1 MLLLIFE
8 GEVYHINATK
18 SNGGADLVKMI
29 KKNYLLAPGPTP
41 VPIDVLLEG
50 AKDTIHHRTPQFKKI
65 FEEAVKGTKEV
76 FRTENEL
83 FILASSGTGAME
95 MAVTNIV
102 NPGEKVLVFSV
113 GKFGE
118 RWTEI
123 AKVFGANVVLV
134 EREYGDFYTPEM
146 VEEAIEKN
154 PDAVAVLTTLSE
166 TSTGAVMDIEGI
178 SRVVKAAGKLIAV
191 DCISGMV
198 AEPLETDKWGLDIVV
213 SGSQKGFML
222 PPGLAYISLSKAAIE
237 KAQTTKS
244 TSFYFNLKKYL
255 KDPLPWTPAVNLI
268 YQQRAAVD
276 MLLKEG
282 MENVWARHAVMGKAT
297 REAVKAMGLELFSK
311 RPGNV
316 LTSVKVPEGVDGG
329 KIVSIM
335 RDEYGVTIAGGQG
348 SMKGNIFRIAHL
360 GYMSD
365 FDVVTAL
372 TALEKVLRRLGYS
385 VEFGTGT
392 KVAMEIFEREGV

>member
-1 MLLLIFE
+1 L
-8 GEVYHINATK
+8 A
-18 SNGGADLVKMI
+18 KMI
-29 KKNYLLAPGPTP
+29 KKNYLMAPGPTP

-50 AKDTIHHRTPQFKKI
+50 AKDTIHHRTPQFDRI
-65 FEEAVKGTKEV
+65 FTEAVKGTKEV
-76 FRTENEL
+76 FRTENDL

-95 MAVTNIV
+95 MALTNIV
-102 NPGEKVLVFSV
+102 NPGEKIIVCTV

-118 RWTEI
+118 RWQEI
-123 AKVFGANVVLV
+123 AKAIGAEIVLV
-134 EREYGDFYTPEM
+134 SGEYGDFYTPEM
-146 VEEAIEKN
+146 VEKALKEN
-154 PDAVAVLTTLSE
+154 PDAVAVFTTLSE
-166 TSTGAVMDIEGI
+166 TSTGTVMDIEGI
-178 SRVVKAAGKLIAV
+178 SKVVKAAGKLIAV
-191 DCISGMV
+191 DGISGLV
-198 AEPLETDKWGLDIVV
+198 AEPCETDKWGLDIVV

-222 PPGLAYISLSKAAIE
+222 PPGLAFITVSKAAIE
-237 KAQTTKS
+237 KAQNTKT

-268 YQQRAAVD
+268 YQQRLAVE

-297 REAVKAMGLELFSK
+297 REAIKAMGLELFSK

-316 LTSVKVPEGVDGG
+316 LTSVKVPEGVPGG

-348 SMKGNIFRIAHL
+348 TMKGNIFRIAHL

-365 FDVVTAL
+365 YDVAVAL
-372 TALEKVLRRLGYS
+372 TALEKVLRKLGRH
-385 VEFGTGT
+385 VEYGIGA
-392 KVAMEIFEREGV
+392 KVAMEIFEKEGA

>member
-134 EREYGDFYTPEM
+134 EREYGDFYSPEM
-146 VEEAIEKN
+146 VKEAIEKN

-191 DCISGMV
+191 DCISGLV

>member
-1 MLLLIFE
+1 M
-8 GEVYHINATK
+8 EVPELA
-18 SNGGADLVKMI
+18 KMI
-29 KKNYLLAPGPTP
+29 KKNYLMAPGPTP

-50 AKDTIHHRTPQFKKI
+50 AKDTIHHRTPQFDKI
-65 FEEAVKGTKEV
+65 FTEAVKGTKEV

-95 MAVTNIV
+95 MALTNIV
-102 NPGEKVLVFSV
+102 NPGEKIIVCTV

-118 RWTEI
+118 RWQEI
-123 AKVFGANVVLV
+123 AKAIGAEVVLV
-134 EREYGDFYTPEM
+134 SGEYGDFYTPEM
-146 VEEAIEKN
+146 VEKALKEN
-154 PDAVAVLTTLSE
+154 PDAVAVFTTLSE
-166 TSTGAVMDIEGI
+166 TSTGTVMDIESI
-178 SRVVKAAGKLIAV
+178 SKVVKAAGKLIAV
-191 DCISGMV
+191 DGISGLV
-198 AEPLETDKWGLDIVV
+198 AEPCETDKWGLDIVV

-222 PPGLAYISLSKAAIE
+222 PPGLAFISVSKAAIE
-237 KAQTTKS
+237 KAQNTKT

-268 YQQRAAVD
+268 YQQRLAVE

-297 REAVKAMGLELFSK
+297 REAIKEMGLELFSK

-316 LTSVKVPEGVDGG
+316 LTSVKVPEGVPGG

-348 SMKGNIFRIAHL
+348 TMKGNIFRIAHL

-365 FDVVTAL
+365 YDVVIAL
-372 TALEKVLRRLGYS
+372 TALEKVLRKLGRH
-385 VEFGTGT
+385 VEYGIGA
-392 KVAMEIFEREGV
+392 KVAMEIFEKEGV

>member
-1 MLLLIFE
+1 M
-8 GEVYHINATK
+8 EVPELA
-18 SNGGADLVKMI
+18 KMI
-29 KKNYLLAPGPTP
+29 KKNYLMAPGPTP

-50 AKDTIHHRTPQFKKI
+50 AKDTIHHRTPQFDKI
-65 FEEAVKGTKEV
+65 FTEAVKGTKEV

-95 MAVTNIV
+95 MALTNIV
-102 NPGEKVLVFSV
+102 NPGEKIIVCTV

-118 RWTEI
+118 RWQEI
-123 AKVFGANVVLV
+123 AKAIGAEVVLV
-134 EREYGDFYTPEM
+134 SGEYGDFYTPEM
-146 VEEAIEKN
+146 VEKALKEN
-154 PDAVAVLTTLSE
+154 PDAVAVFTTLSE
-166 TSTGAVMDIEGI
+166 TSTGTVMDIESI
-178 SRVVKAAGKLIAV
+178 SKVVKAAGKLIAV
-191 DCISGMV
+191 DGISGLV
-198 AEPLETDKWGLDIVV
+198 AEPCETDKWGLDIVV

-222 PPGLAYISLSKAAIE
+222 PPGLAFISVSKAAIE
-237 KAQTTKS
+237 KAQNTKT

-268 YQQRAAVD
+268 YQQRLAVE

-297 REAVKAMGLELFSK
+297 REAIKAMGLELFSK

-316 LTSVKVPEGVDGG
+316 LTSVKVPEGVPGG

-348 SMKGNIFRIAHL
+348 TMKGNIFRIAHL

-365 FDVVTAL
+365 YDVVIAL
-372 TALEKVLRRLGYS
+372 TALEKVLRKLGRH
-385 VEFGTGT
+385 VEYGIGA
-392 KVAMEIFEREGV
+392 KVAMEIFEKEGV

>member
-1 MLLLIFE
+1 M
-8 GEVYHINATK
+8 A
-18 SNGGADLVKMI
+18 KMI
-29 KKNYLLAPGPTP
+29 RKNYLMAPGPTP

-50 AKDTIHHRTPQFKKI
+50 AKDTIHHRTPQFDRI
-65 FEEAVKGTKEV
+65 FAEAVKGTKEV

-95 MAVTNIV
+95 MALTNIV
-102 NPGEKVLVFSV
+102 NPGEKVIVCTV

-118 RWTEI
+118 RWQEI
-123 AKVFGANVVLV
+123 AKAVGAEVALV
-134 EREYGDFYTPEM
+134 SGEYGDFYTPEM
-146 VEEAIEKN
+146 VEKALKEN
-154 PDAVAVLTTLSE
+154 PDAVAVFTTLSE
-166 TSTGAVMDIEGI
+166 TSTGTVMDIEGI
-178 SRVVKAAGKLIAV
+178 SKVVKAAGKLIAV
-191 DCISGMV
+191 DGISGLV
-198 AEPLETDKWGLDIVV
+198 AEPCETDKWGLDIVV
-213 SGSQKGFML
+213 TGSQKGFML
-222 PPGLAYISLSKAAIE
+222 PPGLAFISVSKAAIE
-237 KAQTTKS
+237 KAQNTKT

-268 YQQRAAVD
+268 YQQRLAVE

-297 REAVKAMGLELFSK
+297 REAIKAMGLELFSK

-316 LTSVKVPEGVDGG
+316 LTSVKVPEGVPGG

-348 SMKGNIFRIAHL
+348 TMKGNIFRIAHL

-365 FDVVTAL
+365 YDVVIAL
-372 TALEKVLRRLGYS
+372 TALEKVLRKLGRH
-385 VEFGTGT
+385 VEYGIGAR
-392 KVAMEIFEREGV
+392 VAMEIFEKEGV

>member
-1 MLLLIFE
+1 L
-8 GEVYHINATK
+8 A
-18 SNGGADLVKMI
+18 KMI
-29 KKNYLLAPGPTP
+29 KKNYLMAPGPTP

-50 AKDTIHHRTPQFKKI
+50 AKDTIHHRTPQFDRI
-65 FEEAVKGTKEV
+65 FTEAVKGTKEV
-76 FRTENEL
+76 FRTENDL

-95 MAVTNIV
+95 MALTNIV
-102 NPGEKVLVFSV
+102 NPGEKIIVCTV

-118 RWTEI
+118 RWQEI
-123 AKVFGANVVLV
+123 AKAIGAEIVLV
-134 EREYGDFYTPEM
+134 SGEYGDFYTPEM
-146 VEEAIEKN
+146 VEKALKEN
-154 PDAVAVLTTLSE
+154 PDAVAVFTTLSE
-166 TSTGAVMDIEGI
+166 TSTGTVMDIEGI
-178 SRVVKAAGKLIAV
+178 SKVVKAAGKLIAV
-191 DCISGMV
+191 DGISGLV
-198 AEPLETDKWGLDIVV
+198 AEPCETDKWGLDIVV

-222 PPGLAYISLSKAAIE
+222 PPGLAFISVSKAAIE
-237 KAQTTKS
+237 KAQNTKT

-268 YQQRAAVD
+268 YQQRLAVE

-297 REAVKAMGLELFSK
+297 REAIKAMGLELFSK

-316 LTSVKVPEGVDGG
+316 LTSVKVPEGVPGG

-348 SMKGNIFRIAHL
+348 TMKGNIFRIAHL

-365 FDVVTAL
+365 YDVVIAL
-372 TALEKVLRRLGYS
+372 TALEKVLRKLGRY
-385 VEFGTGT
+385 VEYGVGA
-392 KVAMEIFEREGV
+392 KVAMEIFEKEGA

>member
-1 MLLLIFE
+1 
-8 GEVYHINATK
+8 
-18 SNGGADLVKMI
+18 MI
-29 KKNYLLAPGPTP
+29 KKNYLMAPGPTP

-50 AKDTIHHRTPQFKKI
+50 AKDTIHHRTPQFDRI
-65 FEEAVKGTKEV
+65 FTEAVKGTKEV

-95 MAVTNIV
+95 MELTNIV
-102 NPGEKVLVFSV
+102 NPGEKIIVCTV

-118 RWTEI
+118 RWQEI
-123 AKVFGANVVLV
+123 AKAIGAEIVLV
-134 EREYGDFYTPEM
+134 SGEYGDFYTPEM
-146 VEEAIEKN
+146 VEKALKEN
-154 PDAVAVLTTLSE
+154 PDAVAVFTTLSE
-166 TSTGAVMDIEGI
+166 TSTGTVMDIEGI
-178 SRVVKAAGKLIAV
+178 SKVVKAAGKLIAV
-191 DCISGMV
+191 DGISGLV
-198 AEPLETDKWGLDIVV
+198 AEPCETDKWGLDIVV

-222 PPGLAYISLSKAAIE
+222 PPGLAFITVSKAAIE
-237 KAQTTKS
+237 KAQNTKT

-268 YQQRAAVD
+268 YQQRLAVE

-282 MENVWARHAVMGKAT
+282 MENVWARHAVMGKVT
-297 REAVKAMGLELFSK
+297 REAIKAMGLELFSK

-316 LTSVKVPEGVDGG
+316 LTSVKVPEGVPGG

-348 SMKGNIFRIAHL
+348 TMKGNIFRIAHL

-365 FDVVTAL
+365 YDVVIAL
-372 TALEKVLRRLGYS
+372 TALEKVLRKLGRH
-385 VEFGTGT
+385 VEYGVGA
-392 KVAMEIFEREGV
+392 KVAMEIFEKEGA

>member
-1 MLLLIFE
+1 M
-8 GEVYHINATK
+8 A
-18 SNGGADLVKMI
+18 KMI
-29 KKNYLLAPGPTP
+29 KKNYLMAPGPTP

-50 AKDTIHHRTPQFKKI
+50 AKDTIHHRTPQFDRI
-65 FEEAVKGTKEV
+65 FTEAVKGTKEV
-76 FRTENEL
+76 FRTENDL

-95 MAVTNIV
+95 MALTNIV
-102 NPGEKVLVFSV
+102 NPGEKIIVCTV

-118 RWTEI
+118 RWQEI
-123 AKVFGANVVLV
+123 AKAIGAEIVLV
-134 EREYGDFYTPEM
+134 SGEYGDFYTPEM
-146 VEEAIEKN
+146 VEKALKEN
-154 PDAVAVLTTLSE
+154 PDAVAVFTTLSE
-166 TSTGAVMDIEGI
+166 TSTGTVMDIEGI
-178 SRVVKAAGKLIAV
+178 SKVVKAAGKLIAV
-191 DCISGMV
+191 DGISGLV
-198 AEPLETDKWGLDIVV
+198 AEPCETDKWGLDIVV

-222 PPGLAYISLSKAAIE
+222 PPGLAFITVSKAAIE
-237 KAQTTKS
+237 KAQNTKT

-268 YQQRAAVD
+268 YQQRLAVE

-297 REAVKAMGLELFSK
+297 REAIKAMGLELFSK

-316 LTSVKVPEGVDGG
+316 LTSVKVPEGVPGG

-348 SMKGNIFRIAHL
+348 TMKGNIFRIAHL

-365 FDVVTAL
+365 YDVVIAL
-372 TALEKVLRRLGYS
+372 TALEKVLRKLGRH
-385 VEFGTGT
+385 VEYGIGAR
-392 KVAMEIFEREGV
+392 VAMEIFEKEGV

>member
-1 MLLLIFE
+1 M
-8 GEVYHINATK
+8 EVPELA
-18 SNGGADLVKMI
+18 KMI
-29 KKNYLLAPGPTP
+29 KKNYLMAPGPTP

-50 AKDTIHHRTPQFKKI
+50 AKDTIHHRTPQFDRI
-65 FEEAVKGTKEV
+65 FTEAVKGTKEV

-95 MAVTNIV
+95 MALTNIV
-102 NPGEKVLVFSV
+102 NPGEKIIVCTV

-118 RWTEI
+118 RWQEI
-123 AKVFGANVVLV
+123 AKAIGAEIVLV
-134 EREYGDFYTPEM
+134 SGEYGDFYTPEM
-146 VEEAIEKN
+146 VEKALKEN
-154 PDAVAVLTTLSE
+154 PDAVAVFTTLSE
-166 TSTGAVMDIEGI
+166 TSTGTVMDIEGI
-178 SRVVKAAGKLIAV
+178 SKVVKAAGKLIAV
-191 DCISGMV
+191 DGISGLV
-198 AEPLETDKWGLDIVV
+198 AEPCETDKWGLDIVV

-222 PPGLAYISLSKAAIE
+222 PPGLAFITVSKAAIE
-237 KAQTTKS
+237 KAQNTKT

-268 YQQRAAVD
+268 YQQRLAVE

-282 MENVWARHAVMGKAT
+282 MENVWARHAVMGKVT
-297 REAVKAMGLELFSK
+297 REAIKAMGLELFSK

-316 LTSVKVPEGVDGG
+316 LTSVKVPEGVPGG

-348 SMKGNIFRIAHL
+348 TMKGNIFRIAHL

-365 FDVVTAL
+365 YDVVIAL
-372 TALEKVLRRLGYS
+372 TALEKVLRKLGRH
-385 VEFGTGT
+385 VEYGVGA
-392 KVAMEIFEREGV
+392 KVAMEIFEKEGA

>member
-1 MLLLIFE
+1 M
-8 GEVYHINATK
+8 EVPELA
-18 SNGGADLVKMI
+18 KMI
-29 KKNYLLAPGPTP
+29 KKNYLMAPGPTP

-50 AKDTIHHRTPQFKKI
+50 AKDTIHHRTPQFDRI
-65 FEEAVKGTKEV
+65 FTEAVKGTKEV

-95 MAVTNIV
+95 MALTNIV
-102 NPGEKVLVFSV
+102 NPGEKIIVCTV

-118 RWTEI
+118 RWQEI
-123 AKVFGANVVLV
+123 AKAIGAEVVLV
-134 EREYGDFYTPEM
+134 SGEYGDFYTPEM
-146 VEEAIEKN
+146 VEKALKEN
-154 PDAVAVLTTLSE
+154 PDAVAVFTTLSE
-166 TSTGAVMDIEGI
+166 TSTGTVMDIEGI
-178 SRVVKAAGKLIAV
+178 SKVVKAAGKLIAV
-191 DCISGMV
+191 DGISGLV
-198 AEPLETDKWGLDIVV
+198 AEPCETDKWGLDIVV

-222 PPGLAYISLSKAAIE
+222 PPGLAFITVSKAAIE
-237 KAQTTKS
+237 KAQNTKT

-268 YQQRAAVD
+268 YQQRLAVE

-282 MENVWARHAVMGKAT
+282 MENVWARHAVMGKVT
-297 REAVKAMGLELFSK
+297 REAIKAMGLELFSK

-316 LTSVKVPEGVDGG
+316 LTSVKVPEGVPGG

-348 SMKGNIFRIAHL
+348 TMKGNIFRIAHL

-365 FDVVTAL
+365 YDVVIAL
-372 TALEKVLRRLGYS
+372 TALEKVLRKLGRH
-385 VEFGTGT
+385 VEYGVGA
-392 KVAMEIFEREGV
+392 KVAMEIFEKEGA

>member
-1 MLLLIFE
+1 M
-8 GEVYHINATK
+8 A
-18 SNGGADLVKMI
+18 KMI
-29 KKNYLLAPGPTP
+29 KKNYLMAPGPTP

-50 AKDTIHHRTPQFKKI
+50 AKDTIHHRTPQFDRI
-65 FEEAVKGTKEV
+65 FTEAVKGTKEV

-95 MAVTNIV
+95 MALTNIV
-102 NPGEKVLVFSV
+102 NPGEKIIVCTV

-118 RWTEI
+118 RWQEI
-123 AKVFGANVVLV
+123 AKAIGAEVVLV
-134 EREYGDFYTPEM
+134 SGEYGDFYTPEM
-146 VEEAIEKN
+146 VEKALKEN
-154 PDAVAVLTTLSE
+154 PDAVAVFTTLSE
-166 TSTGAVMDIEGI
+166 TSTGTVMDIEGI
-178 SRVVKAAGKLIAV
+178 SKVVKAAGKLIAV
-191 DCISGMV
+191 DGISGLV
-198 AEPLETDKWGLDIVV
+198 AEPCETDKWGLDIVV

-222 PPGLAYISLSKAAIE
+222 PPGLAFITVSKAAIE
-237 KAQTTKS
+237 KAQNTKT

-268 YQQRAAVD
+268 YQQRLAVE

-282 MENVWARHAVMGKAT
+282 MENVWARHAIMGKAT
-297 REAVKAMGLELFSK
+297 REAIKEMGLELFSK

-316 LTSVKVPEGVDGG
+316 LTSVKVPEGVPGG

-348 SMKGNIFRIAHL
+348 TMKGNIFRIAHL

-365 FDVVTAL
+365 YDVVIAL
-372 TALEKVLRRLGYS
+372 TALEKVLRKLGRH
-385 VEFGTGT
+385 VEYGVGA
-392 KVAMEIFEREGV
+392 KVAMEIFEKEGA

>member
-1 MLLLIFE
+1 M
-8 GEVYHINATK
+8 A
-18 SNGGADLVKMI
+18 KMI
-29 KKNYLLAPGPTP
+29 KKNYLMAPGPTP

-50 AKDTIHHRTPQFKKI
+50 AKDTIHHRTPQFDRI
-65 FEEAVKGTKEV
+65 FTEAVKGTKEV
-76 FRTENEL
+76 FRTENDL

-95 MAVTNIV
+95 MALTNIV
-102 NPGEKVLVFSV
+102 NPGEKIIVCTV

-118 RWTEI
+118 RWQEI
-123 AKVFGANVVLV
+123 AKAIGAEIVLV
-134 EREYGDFYTPEM
+134 SGEYGDFYTPEM
-146 VEEAIEKN
+146 VEKALKEN
-154 PDAVAVLTTLSE
+154 PDAVAVFTTLSE
-166 TSTGAVMDIEGI
+166 TSTGTVMDIEGI
-178 SRVVKAAGKLIAV
+178 SKVVKAAGKLIAV
-191 DCISGMV
+191 DGISGLV
-198 AEPLETDKWGLDIVV
+198 AEPCETDKWGLDIVV

-222 PPGLAYISLSKAAIE
+222 PPGLAFISVSKAAIE
-237 KAQTTKS
+237 KAQNTKT

-268 YQQRAAVD
+268 YQQRLAVE

-297 REAVKAMGLELFSK
+297 REAIKAMGLELFSK

-316 LTSVKVPEGVDGG
+316 LTSVKVPEGVPGG

-348 SMKGNIFRIAHL
+348 TMKGNIFRIAHL

-365 FDVVTAL
+365 YDVVIAL
-372 TALEKVLRRLGYS
+372 TALEKVLRKLGRY
-385 VEFGTGT
+385 VEYGVGA
-392 KVAMEIFEREGV
+392 KVAMEIFEKEGA

>member
-1 MLLLIFE
+1 L
-8 GEVYHINATK
+8 A
-18 SNGGADLVKMI
+18 KMI
-29 KKNYLLAPGPTP
+29 KKNYLMAPGPTP

-50 AKDTIHHRTPQFKKI
+50 AKDTIHHRTPQFDRI
-65 FEEAVKGTKEV
+65 FTEAVKGTKEV

-95 MAVTNIV
+95 MALTNIV
-102 NPGEKVLVFSV
+102 NPGEKIIVCTV

-118 RWTEI
+118 RWQEI
-123 AKVFGANVVLV
+123 AKAIGAEIVLV
-134 EREYGDFYTPEM
+134 SGEYGDFYTPEM
-146 VEEAIEKN
+146 VEKALKEN
-154 PDAVAVLTTLSE
+154 PDAVAVFTTLSE
-166 TSTGAVMDIEGI
+166 TSTGTVMDIEGI
-178 SRVVKAAGKLIAV
+178 SKVVKAAGKLIAV
-191 DCISGMV
+191 DGISGLV
-198 AEPLETDKWGLDIVV
+198 AEPCETDKWGLDIVV

-222 PPGLAYISLSKAAIE
+222 PPGLAFITVSKAAIE
-237 KAQTTKS
+237 KAQNTKT

-268 YQQRAAVD
+268 YQQRLAVE

-282 MENVWARHAVMGKAT
+282 MENVWARHAVMGKVT
-297 REAVKAMGLELFSK
+297 REAIKAMGLELFSK

-316 LTSVKVPEGVDGG
+316 LTSVKVPEGVPGG

-348 SMKGNIFRIAHL
+348 TMKGNIFRIAHL

-365 FDVVTAL
+365 YDVVIAL
-372 TALEKVLRRLGYS
+372 TALEKVLRKLGRH
-385 VEFGTGT
+385 VEYGVGA
-392 KVAMEIFEREGV
+392 KVAMEIFEKEGA

>member
-1 MLLLIFE
+1 M
-8 GEVYHINATK
+8 
-18 SNGGADLVKMI
+18 VKMI

-134 EREYGDFYTPEM
+134 EREYGDFYSPEM
-146 VEEAIEKN
+146 VKEAIEKN

-191 DCISGMV
+191 DCISGLV